1 MAAVIAVAVAVA
13 GAVEGVENKLNI
25 ASARFVNTLLLQ
37 GVARLLS
44 RAVVI
49 TRHYVV
55 TYGIVN
61 SLSSV
66 LAPSKNS

>member
-1 MAAVIAVAVAVA
+1 MAAVIGVAVA

-37 GVARLLS
+37 GVARLLT

-49 TRHYVV
+49 TQRYVV
-55 TYGIVN
+55 TDGIVN

-66 LAPSKNS
+66 LAPSKNN

>member
-1 MAAVIAVAVAVA
+1 MAAVIAVAVA

-25 ASARFVNTLLLQ
+25 ESARFVNTLLLQ

-49 TRHYVV
+49 TRHYMV
-55 TYGIVN
+55 TDGIVN
-61 SLSSV
+61 SLSSM
-66 LAPSKNS
+66 LAPSKNN

>member
-1 MAAVIAVAVAVA
+1 MAAVIVVAVAV
-13 GAVEGVENKLNI
+13 VGVENKLNI

-37 GVARLLS
+37 AVARLLS

-55 TYGIVN
+55 TDGIVN

-66 LAPSKNS
+66 LAPSKNN

>member
-1 MAAVIAVAVAVA
+1 VAVVIAVAVAV
-13 GAVEGVENKLNI
+13 VGVENKLNI

-37 GVARLLS
+37 AVARLLS

-55 TYGIVN
+55 TDGIVN

-66 LAPSKNS
+66 LAPLKNN

>member
-55 TYGIVN
+55 TDGIVN

-66 LAPSKNS
+66 LAPSKNN

>member
-1 MAAVIAVAVAVA
+1 MAAVIGVAVA

-44 RAVVI
+44 RTVVI

-55 TYGIVN
+55 TDGIVN

>member
-61 SLSSV
+61 SLSSM
-66 LAPSKNS
+66 LAPSKNN

>member
-1 MAAVIAVAVAVA
+1 MAVVIAVAVAV
-13 GAVEGVENKLNI
+13 VGVENKLNI
-25 ASARFVNTLLLQ
+25 ASARFVNTVLLQ

-61 SLSSV
+61 SLSSG
-66 LAPSKNS
+66 LAPSKNN

>member
-1 MAAVIAVAVAVA
+1 MAAVIGVA

-25 ASARFVNTLLLQ
+25 ASARFINALLLQ
-37 GVARLLS
+37 GVTRLLS
-44 RAVVI
+44 RTVVI

-55 TYGIVN
+55 TGGIVN

-66 LAPSKNS
+66 LAPSKNN

>member
-1 MAAVIAVAVAVA
+1 MAAVIAVAVAV
-13 GAVEGVENKLNI
+13 VGVENKLNI

-37 GVARLLS
+37 AVARLLS

-55 TYGIVN
+55 TDGIVN

-66 LAPSKNS
+66 LAPSKNN

>member
-1 MAAVIAVAVAVA
+1 MAAVIAVAVA

-25 ASARFVNTLLLQ
+25 ASARFVNMLLLQ

-55 TYGIVN
+55 TDGIVN

-66 LAPSKNS
+66 LAPSKNN

>member
-37 GVARLLS
+37 GVVRLLS

-49 TRHYVV
+49 TRHYMV
-55 TYGIVN
+55 TDGIVN
-61 SLSSV
+61 SLSSM
-66 LAPSKNS
+66 LAPSKNN

>member
-1 MAAVIAVAVAVA
+1 MAVVIAVAVAV
-13 GAVEGVENKLNI
+13 VGVENKLNI

-55 TYGIVN
+55 TGGIVN

-66 LAPSKNS
+66 LAPSKNN

>member
-1 MAAVIAVAVAVA
+1 VAAVIAVAVAV
-13 GAVEGVENKLNI
+13 VGVENKLHI

-37 GVARLLS
+37 AVARLLS

-55 TYGIVN
+55 TDGIVN

-66 LAPSKNS
+66 LAPLKNN

>member
-1 MAAVIAVAVAVA
+1 VAAVIGVAVA

-55 TYGIVN
+55 TDGIVN

-66 LAPSKNS
+66 LAPSKNN

>member
-1 MAAVIAVAVAVA
+1 MAAVIGVA

-25 ASARFVNTLLLQ
+25 ARARFINALLLQ
-37 GVARLLS
+37 GVTRLLS
-44 RAVVI
+44 RTVVI

-55 TYGIVN
+55 TGGIVN

-66 LAPSKNS
+66 LAPSKNN

>member
-1 MAAVIAVAVAVA
+1 MAAEIAVAVA

-49 TRHYVV
+49 TRHYMV
-55 TYGIVN
+55 TDGIVN
-61 SLSSV
+61 SLSSM
-66 LAPSKNS
+66 LAPSKNN

>member
-1 MAAVIAVAVAVA
+1 MAAVIGVAVA

-44 RAVVI
+44 RTVVI
-49 TRHYVV
+49 TRHYGV
-55 TYGIVN
+55 TDGIVN